1 MTRYGVTPNPNPD
14 FAVLCGTP
22 TTCTH
27 SHNSSGLP
35 STLDS
40 LRFGWID

>member
-14 FAVLCGTP
+14 FSKLSATP
-22 TTCTH
+22 TCLH